1 MLPRFP
7 LGPGYEGGGPA
18 LPGLGLP
25 AQLKA
30 YADRMQADYVR
41 YRLAKESADSFYS
54 RLAVFHNTFSPFKY
68 YLNPFTLRPFGGPPP
83 GPPGPPGPPAPGPV
97 SPELP
102 PVDLPATFL
111 PTISKPPFHFPA
123 SSPLYSPDTGP
134 GAKRRH
140 GEDAEDKK
148 ARLCPGAK
156 RRPGKKTAAVND
168 ETSSPVSGT
177 VIRQLGEGEA
187 LPEIRKGEYLSHV
200 HSCHGEIMNGEMC
213 VVASSQSTYMYLAS
227 GALVLHSA
235 NTGHVSLCHAEAGL
249 VSHVALMMS
258 S

>member
-1 MLPRFP
+1 M
-7 LGPGYEGGGPA
+7 
-18 LPGLGLP
+18 
-25 AQLKA
+25 
-30 YADRMQADYVR
+30 
-41 YRLAKESADSFYS
+41 
-54 RLAVFHNTFSPFKY
+54 
-68 YLNPFTLRPFGGPPP
+68 
-83 GPPGPPGPPAPGPV
+83 

-111 PTISKPPFHFPA
+111 PTISKPPFQFPA

-134 GAKRRH
+134 GTKRRH

-187 LPEIRKGEYLSHV
+187 LPEIRKGEHLSHV
-200 HSCHGEIMNGEMC
+200 HSCHGENINMTEKC
-213 VVASSQSTYMYLAS
+213 VWWPVHNQHTCTWL
-227 GALVLHSA
+227 LVLSCYIQP
-235 NTGHVSLCHAEAGL
+235 TRGMCHYVTRKPA
-249 VSHVALMMS
+249 
-258 S
+258 

>member
-1 MLPRFP
+1 MPRFP

-111 PTISKPPFHFPA
+111 PTISKPPFQFPA
-123 SSPLYSPDTGP
+123 SSPLYSPDTGA

-187 LPEIRKGEYLSHV
+187 LPEIRKGEHLSHF
-200 HSCHGEIMNGEMC
+200 HSCHGENINMTEKC
-213 VVASSQSTYMYLAS
+213 VWWPVHNQHTCTWL
-227 GALVLHSA
+227 LVLSCCSQP
-235 NTGHVSLCHAEAGL
+235 TRGMCHYVTRKPA
-249 VSHVALMMS
+249 
-258 S
+258 

>member
-1 MLPRFP
+1 MPRFP

-213 VVASSQSTYMYLAS
+213 VVASSQSTCTWL
-227 GALVLHSA
+227 LVLSCYIQP
-235 NTGHVSLCHAEAGL
+235 TRGMCHYVTRKPA
-249 VSHVALMMS
+249 
-258 S
+258 